1 MEDEH
6 RCSAC
11 LAGGYKGVNRV
22 SSVSLEPARC
32 CWVTLI
38 TTRML
43 AVMTFN
49 LGFLLVVILGIVVG
63 ELILGRYISGT
74 GWEEGGCHDG

>member
-1 MEDEH
+1 MESQY
-6 RCSAC
+6 R
-11 LAGGYKGVNRV
+11 Y
-22 SSVSLEPARC
+22 PARGTGRC
-32 CWVTLI
+32 KSVDRLPFVSYHLDKQRILLTML
-38 TTRML
+38 RML

-63 ELILGRYISGT
+63 ELVLGRYISGT